1 MKCGST
7 PAPGTVA
14 GVVGFVLQRS
24 PVCFG
29 LCTGPEG
36 SPALNEFS
44 VFFGCLPLQGP
55 RGHLEGGYIW
65 KEALPRAEFSH
76 FAADLGGFRHR
87 SFFACTFISRR
98 KAENFFCIIVL
109 ILLY

>member
-29 LCTGPEG
+29 LCTGAEG

-65 KEALPRAEFSH
+65 KEA
-76 FAADLGGFRHR
+76 
-87 SFFACTFISRR
+87 TFGRR
-98 KAENFFCIIVL
+98 LCHVQNFP
-109 ILLY
+109 ILLRIWEVLGTGHFLLVPSFLEERQRTFSL